1 MVRGGRKTLR
11 ALGIRQH
18 HYPIIYGD
26 IVALSWNALKAA
38 FRYEFVWRTVT
49 LLVAVAVLIVIA
61 ARWNRWEGDA
71 EWQSTDDAYLQA
83 DLTPIASKV
92 AGYIRALPVQD
103 FERVRAGQLLAEIVD
118 DDYRAAVA
126 QINAGIAAAA
136 SQVEA
141 LKAQRPLQ
149 EANVRAA
156 KATVESI
163 EANVAQN
170 KRDLARQ
177 ERLLK
182 TGSSST
188 EAGEKLQTAQ
198 AQLAAQLDQARAQH
212 SAAARQLDVLTAQQ
226 AQAEAAVAAQKA
238 SLQIALLN
246 LSYTRVVAPQDGVIA
261 QRQVKP
267 GQYVGVRTQV
277 TSLTPLPNV
286 WVIANYK
293 ETQLTHMRVGE
304 RADITVDTFPGHR
317 LHGHVLAFAPGA
329 GSQFA
334 LLPPDNATGNFTKVV
349 QRIAVK
355 ITIDDSDGLIDLLR
369 PGMSVVARIDTRSS
383 KR

>member
-1 MVRGGRKTLR
+1 
-11 ALGIRQH
+11 
-18 HYPIIYGD
+18 
-26 IVALSWNALKAA
+26 VALSWNTIKAV
-38 FRYEFVWRTVT
+38 FRNDILWRTAIF
-49 LLVAVAVLIVIA
+49 LVALALLIIITT
-61 ARWNRWEGDA
+61 RWNRWESDSQ
-71 EWQSTDDAYLQA
+71 WQSTDDAYLQA
-83 DLTPIASKV
+83 DLTPISAKV

-118 DDYRAAVA
+118 DDYRATVA
-126 QINAGIAAAA
+126 QIIAGIAAAGA
-136 SQVEA
+136 QVEA
-141 LKAQRPLQ
+141 LEAQRRLQ
-149 EANVRAA
+149 DANVRAA

-163 EANVAQN
+163 EANAEQN
-170 KRDLARQ
+170 NRDLARQ

-182 TGSSST
+182 TGSSTT
-188 EAGEKLQTAQ
+188 EAGEKLQTMH

-212 SAAARQLDVLTAQQ
+212 SAAARQLDVLAAQQ

-238 SLQIALLN
+238 SLVIAQLN
-246 LSYTRVVAPQDGVIA
+246 LSYTRILAPQDGVIG

-267 GQYVGVRTQV
+267 GQYAGVGTQV

-286 WVIANYK
+286 WIIANYK

-304 RADITVDTFPGHR
+304 LAEFTVDTFPGHR
-317 LHGHVLAFAPGA
+317 MRGHVLAFAPGA

-355 ITIDDSDGLIDLLR
+355 IAIDDSDGLTDLLR
-369 PGMSVVARIDTRSS
+369 PGMSVVARIDTHSS
-383 KR
+383 KP

>member
-1 MVRGGRKTLR
+1 
-11 ALGIRQH
+11 
-18 HYPIIYGD
+18 
-26 IVALSWNALKAA
+26 VALSLNNFKAA
-38 FRYEFVWRTVT
+38 LRSDVTWRTAIF
-49 LLVAVAVLIVIA
+49 LAAAAVLIVIST
-61 ARWNRWEGDA
+61 RWNRWESDA

-83 DLTPIASKV
+83 DLTPISAKV

-126 QINAGIAAAA
+126 QINAGIAAASA
-136 SQVEA
+136 QVEA
-141 LKAQRPLQ
+141 IKAQRSLQ
-149 EANVRAA
+149 DANVRAA
-156 KATVESI
+156 KATVDSI
-163 EANVAQN
+163 EANVEQN
-170 KRDLARQ
+170 NRDLARQ

-188 EAGEKLQTAQ
+188 EAGEKLQTAH
-198 AQLAAQLDQARAQH
+198 AQLAAQLDQARAQQ
-212 SAAARQLDVLTAQQ
+212 SAAARQIDVFTAQQ
-226 AQAEAAVAAQKA
+226 AQAEAAVGAQKA
-238 SLQIALLN
+238 GLQIAQLN
-246 LSYTRVVAPQDGVIA
+246 LSYTRIIAPQDGVIG

-267 GQYVGVRTQV
+267 GQFVGVGGQL

-293 ETQLTHMRVGE
+293 ETQLTHMRVGAP
-304 RADITVDTFPGHR
+304 ADITVDTFPGHR
-317 LHGHVLAFAPGA
+317 LRGHVLAFAPGA

-355 ITIDDSDGLIDLLR
+355 IAIDDSDGLVDVLR
-369 PGMSVVARIDTRSS
+369 PGMSVVARINTRSS
-383 KR
+383 KQ

>member
-1 MVRGGRKTLR
+1 
-11 ALGIRQH
+11 
-18 HYPIIYGD
+18 
-26 IVALSWNALKAA
+26 LKAA
-38 FRYEFVWRTVT
+38 FRYEFVWRAVT

-61 ARWNRWEGDA
+61 TRLNRWEGDA

-136 SQVEA
+136 AQVEA

-163 EANVAQN
+163 EANVEQN

-188 EAGEKLQTAQ
+188 EAGERLQTAQ

-238 SLQIALLN
+238 GLQIALLN
-246 LSYTRVVAPQDGVIA
+246 LSYTRIVAPQDGVIA

-267 GQYVGVRTQV
+267 GQYVGVGTQV

>member
-267 GQYVGVRTQV
+267 GQYVGVGTQV

-304 RADITVDTFPGHR
+304 RAEITVDTFPGHR

>member
-1 MVRGGRKTLR
+1 M
-11 ALGIRQH
+11 
-18 HYPIIYGD
+18 
-26 IVALSWNALKAA
+26 ALSWNKFKAA
-38 FRYEFVWRTVT
+38 FRYEFAWRAVT
-49 LLVAVAVLIVIA
+49 LLVAVGVLIVIA
-61 ARWNRWEGDA
+61 TRWNRWEGDSR
-71 EWQSTDDAYLQA
+71 WQSTDDAYLQA

-92 AGYIRALPVQD
+92 AGYLRALPVQD
-103 FERVRAGQLLAEIVD
+103 FERVQAGQLLAEIVD

-126 QINAGIAAAA
+126 QSNAGIAAAA
-136 SQVEA
+136 AQVEA

-149 EANVRAA
+149 EANVHAA
-156 KATVESI
+156 TATVESI
-163 EANVAQN
+163 EANVEQN

-188 EAGEKLQTAQ
+188 EAGEKLETVH
-198 AQLAAQLDQARAQH
+198 AQLAAQYDQARAQQ
-212 SAAARQLDVLTAQQ
+212 SAASRQLDVLAAQQ

-238 SLQIALLN
+238 GLQIALLN
-246 LSYTRVVAPQDGVIA
+246 LSYTRIVAPQDGVIA

-267 GQYVGVRTQV
+267 GQYVGVGSQV

-355 ITIDDSDGLIDLLR
+355 IAVDDSDGLTDLLR
-369 PGMSVVARIDTRSS
+369 PGMSVVARIDTHSGPR
-383 KR
+383 

>member
-1 MVRGGRKTLR
+1 
-11 ALGIRQH
+11 
-18 HYPIIYGD
+18 
-26 IVALSWNALKAA
+26 VALSWNKCKAA
-38 FRYEFVWRTVT
+38 FPYEIVWRTVT
-49 LLVAVAVLIVIA
+49 FLVAVAVLTVIA
-61 ARWNRWEGDA
+61 TRWNRWEGDA

-83 DLTPIASKV
+83 DLTPISAKV
-92 AGYIRALPVQD
+92 TGYIRALPVQD

-126 QINAGIAAAA
+126 QINASIAAAA
-136 SQVEA
+136 AQVEA

-163 EANVAQN
+163 EANVEQS

-177 ERLLK
+177 AGLLK

-188 EAGEKLQTAQ
+188 EAGEKLQTMH
-198 AQLAAQLDQARAQH
+198 AQLAAQLDQARAQQI
-212 SAAARQLDVLTAQQ
+212 AASRQLDVLAAQQ
-226 AQAEAAVAAQKA
+226 AQAEAAVAAQMA
-238 SLQIALLN
+238 SLQIAQLN
-246 LSYTRVVAPQDGVIA
+246 LSYTRIVAPQAGVIG

-267 GQYVGVRTQV
+267 GQYVGVGGQV

-293 ETQLTHMRVGE
+293 ETQLTHIRLGE

-317 LHGHVLAFAPGA
+317 LHGYVLAFAPGA

-355 ITIDDSDGLIDLLR
+355 IAIDDSDGLIDLLR
-369 PGMSVVARIDTRSS
+369 PGMSVVARVDTHSS
-383 KR
+383 KP